1 MVYGVWAMERT
12 NIYLEASQRRKLR
25 LLSDATGEPV
35 AAIVREA
42 VDEYLAGKAIADA
55 PSDDWRERLGRLLD
69 SRREMSAAFDQDEV
83 DREVQAA
90 LREVRA
96 ERRARAR

>member
-1 MVYGVWAMERT
+1 MERT

-42 VDEYLAGKAIADA
+42 VDEYLAGRGVTEHASA
-55 PSDDWRERLGRLLD
+55 DWRGSLGKLLD
-69 SRREMSAAFDQDEV
+69 RRAAVSADFDQEEV

-96 ERRARAR
+96 ERKAGRRTAAR

>member
-1 MVYGVWAMERT
+1 MERT

-42 VDEYLAGKAIADA
+42 VDEYLAGKGVTEQTTA
-55 PSDDWRERLGRLLD
+55 DWRGSLGKLLD
-69 SRREMSAAFDQDEV
+69 RRAAVSVDFDQEEV

-90 LREVRA
+90 VREVRA
-96 ERRARAR
+96 ERKASRRTATR